1 MSLLLALNLLREPS
15 RLFCDM
21 LPLSGMADMPSAR
34 SIRAIFIV
42 PAHVELWKYRYSSF
56 GSEIA

>member
-1 MSLLLALNLLREPS
+1 MSLLLALNLLRDPS

-42 PAHVELWKYRYSSF
+42 PAHVELREYRSP
-56 GSEIA
+56 